1 MEEKECVED
10 EKQNRE
16 IHRRSKS
23 KTYINYR
30 RCNFINFNDSVMK
43 TRNQETIF
51 EMKHRLRQEA
61 KELAKKH
68 VDVKPI
74 KYILK

>member
-1 MEEKECVED
+1 MNY

-16 IHRRSKS
+16 IHRRNEP
-23 KTYINYR
+23 KTDINYR
-30 RCNFINFNDSVMK
+30 RGNCINFMDSVMK
-43 TRNQETIF
+43 TRSQETIF
-51 EMKHRLRQEA
+51 EMEHRLRIEA

-68 VDVKPI
+68 VDVKPV

>member
-1 MEEKECVED
+1 MVD

-16 IHRRSKS
+16 IHRRNKS
-23 KTYINYR
+23 KTDINYR
-30 RCNFINFNDSVMK
+30 RGNCINFMDSIMK

-61 KELAKKH
+61 KELSEKNKNKK
-68 VDVKPI
+68 VT
-74 KYILK
+74 KYDLK

>member
-1 MEEKECVED
+1 MNY

-16 IHRRSKS
+16 IHRRNKS
-23 KTYINYR
+23 KTDINYR
-30 RCNFINFNDSVMK
+30 RGNCINFIYSVMK
-43 TRNQETIF
+43 VNKNETIF
-51 EMKHRLRQEA
+51 EMEHRLRQEA

-74 KYILK
+74 KYLTK

>member
-1 MEEKECVED
+1 M
-10 EKQNRE
+10 
-16 IHRRSKS
+16 
-23 KTYINYR
+23 
-30 RCNFINFNDSVMK
+30 
-43 TRNQETIF
+43 RNSDKNPVIKQETIF
-51 EMKHRLRQEA
+51 EMEHRLKIEA

>member
-1 MEEKECVED
+1 MNY

-16 IHRRSKS
+16 IHRRNKS
-23 KTYINYR
+23 KTDINYR
-30 RCNFINFNDSVMK
+30 RGNCINFMDRIMK

-61 KELAKKH
+61 KELSEKNKNKK
-68 VDVKPI
+68 VT
-74 KYILK
+74 KYDLK